1 MTAPSSPATIMANS
15 LCMATPIKTPVVP
28 NSMIPKMMPFFVLD
42 AGKGSGIT
50 GAWASLSQVG

>member
-1 MTAPSSPATIMANS
+1 
-15 LCMATPIKTPVVP
+15 IKTPVVP
-28 NSMIPKMMPFFVLD
+28 NSMIPKMMSFFVLD